1 MSVTYRHIS
10 HKAEG
15 KNLVTASTV
24 PSTAA
29 STQQTQKSKVKEAVP
44 AAAEG
49 NKILGSEDWW
59 AVFIG
64 LGIVVL
70 GFVLWAAGSSLN
82 LFAAKI
88 PSWDS
93 WSFLFGGGDVTKNG
107 ATTHAAGLA
116 ERWPNIVLLFA
127 LFAVVFGIAAY
138 FLKLKVSAFL
148 GGFLALFIL
157 SFAINVFSTSKF
169 ASSYNLEAPLVALVI
184 GLVIGNIVNAE
195 GFFGGALRTELFVKV
210 GIVLLGATLPFT
222 TILSAGPVAFL
233 QATFIA
239 VSTFL
244 VIYFVASKGF
254 GLDKRFAATLG
265 AGGSICGVSA
275 GIAVGSAVKS
285 RKEHVSAVISIVV
298 VWAIISIFLL
308 TGLSKAFGLS
318 DGVAGAWIGTSE
330 FADAAGVTAASSF
343 GEQGIAAF
351 TLMKV
356 VGRDIFIG
364 VWCLILAFVA
374 ITYWDRQDRVAE
386 AKAAGKDVN
395 ALPKQKL
402 DVSQIWHRFPK
413 FVIGFFVASIFLTI
427 VISVAGSGAST
438 GITNNLI
445 APVKELRTWA
455 FTFTFLSIGLTTR
468 FKQLSALGWKPI
480 AAFSIGAVVNIILG
494 FALSAG
500 LLSGFWSSIPVTA

>member
-184 GLVIGNIVNAE
+184 GNIVNAE
-195 GFFGGALRTELFVKV
+195 GFFGGRCAPSCSSRSASSCSAPRCRSPRSCRPARSRSCRPRSSPSPRSSSSTSSPRRASALT
-210 GIVLLGATLPFT
+210 
-222 TILSAGPVAFL
+222 SASPRRWAP
-233 QATFIA
+233 A
-239 VSTFL
+239 VRS
-244 VIYFVASKGF
+244 
-254 GLDKRFAATLG
+254 
-265 AGGSICGVSA
+265 
-275 GIAVGSAVKS
+275 
-285 RKEHVSAVISIVV
+285 
-298 VWAIISIFLL
+298 
-308 TGLSKAFGLS
+308 
-318 DGVAGAWIGTSE
+318 
-330 FADAAGVTAASSF
+330 AASPPASPSAPRSR
-343 GEQGIAAF
+343 AA
-351 TLMKV
+351 
-356 VGRDIFIG
+356 R
-364 VWCLILAFVA
+364 
-374 ITYWDRQDRVAE
+374 
-386 AKAAGKDVN
+386 
-395 ALPKQKL
+395 
-402 DVSQIWHRFPK
+402 
-413 FVIGFFVASIFLTI
+413 
-427 VISVAGSGAST
+427 ST
-438 GITNNLI
+438 S
-445 APVKELRTWA
+445 PR
-455 FTFTFLSIGLTTR
+455 
-468 FKQLSALGWKPI
+468 
-480 AAFSIGAVVNIILG
+480 
-494 FALSAG
+494 
-500 LLSGFWSSIPVTA
+500 

>member
-1 MSVTYRHIS
+1 MAQSQPIAVTR
-10 HKAEG
+10 
-15 KNLVTASTV
+15 AS
-24 PSTAA
+24 
-29 STQQTQKSKVKEAVP
+29 KHGVKEAVP

-49 NKILGSEDWW
+49 RKILGSEDWW
-59 AVFIG
+59 ATFIG
-64 LGIVVL
+64 LGIVAL
-70 GFVLWAAGSSLN
+70 GFVIWAVGGTFN
-82 LFAAKI
+82 IFAAKI
-88 PSWDS
+88 PSWAN
-93 WSFLFGGGDVTKNG
+93 WAFLFNGGDVTKNG
-107 ATTHAAGLA
+107 VTTHAAGLIQ
-116 ERWPNIVLLFA
+116 RLPNIIALFA
-127 LFAVVFGIAAY
+127 LFAVVFGVAAY
-138 FLKLKVSAFL
+138 FLKLKVRAFL
-148 GGFLALFIL
+148 GGFLALFVL
-157 SFAINVFSTSKF
+157 SFIVNVFSSSKF

-184 GLVIGNIVNAE
+184 GLLLGNLFNLE
-195 GFFGGALRTELFVKV
+195 RFFGGALRTELFVKV

-222 TILSAGPVAFL
+222 TIVKAGPVAFL

-244 VIYFVASKGF
+244 IIYFAATRLF

-308 TGLSKAFGLS
+308 TALGKAFGLP
-318 DGVAGAWIGTSE
+318 DGVAGAWVGTSE

-364 VWCLILAFVA
+364 VWCLILAFIAV
-374 ITYWDRQDRVAE
+374 TYWDRQDQIKA
-386 AKAAGKDVN
+386 AKAEGRDPAT
-395 ALPKQKL
+395 LPKQKL
-402 DVSQIWHRFPK
+402 DVAQIWHRFPK

-427 VISVAGSGAST
+427 VITVAGAAASAGVT
-438 GITNNLI
+438 NDLITPI
-445 APVKELRTWA
+445 KELRTWA

-468 FKQLSALGWKPI
+468 FGQLSSLGWKPA
-480 AAFSIGAVVNIILG
+480 AAFSIGALVNIVLG
-494 FALSAG
+494 FVLSAVI
-500 LLSGFWSSIPVTA
+500 LPGFWSTIPVA